1 MADIKITK
9 AAVKP
14 ALGAVSPGA
23 TAKAQPSAFDVI
35 RSKIAD
41 KVAAD
46 LKTPPPVQP
55 NAQQVASLESGLKTR
70 LERTDARTAT
80 EFFRVEMK
88 DSKAALEKLTHAVDK
103 LPRQSAFS
111 PVRERLNLIEQ
122 QYQKSGD
129 LIGRVKNMDP
139 QSLLKAQVQLY
150 QLSENM
156 ELLSKVVEQMT
167 SGVKTIMQTNV

>member
-14 ALGAVSPGA
+14 VAGASPG
-23 TAKAQPSAFDVI
+23 AKAQPSAFDVI
-35 RSKIAD
+35 RSKIAG

-46 LKTPPPVQP
+46 LQVPPPVQP
-55 NAQQVASLESGLKTR
+55 NAQQVASIEGGLKTK
-70 LERTDARTAT
+70 LERTDARNAAD
-80 EFFRVEMK
+80 FFRVEMK
-88 DSKAALEKLTHAVDK
+88 DSKVALDKLTQAVDK
-103 LPRQSAFS
+103 LPQKTAFG
-111 PVRERLNLIEQ
+111 PVRQRLNLIEQ
-122 QYQKSGD
+122 QYQKSGE

-167 SGVKTIMQTNV
+167 TGVKTIMQTNV

>member
-1 MADIKITK
+1 MADLKITK

-14 ALGAVSPGA
+14 ALGAASPGISP
-23 TAKAQPSAFDVI
+23 KAQPSTFDVI
-35 RSKIAD
+35 RSKIAE

-46 LKTPPPVQP
+46 LKIPPPVQP
-55 NAQQVASLESGLKTR
+55 NAQQIASMEGRLQTR
-70 LERTDARTAT
+70 LERTDARTAAD
-80 EFFRVEMK
+80 FFRVEMK
-88 DSKAALEKLTHAVDK
+88 DSKAAMEKLTHAVDK
-103 LPRQSAFS
+103 LPQKSAFG

-122 QYQKSGD
+122 QYRKSGE
-129 LIGRVKNMDP
+129 LIGRTKNLDP

-167 SGVKTIMQTNV
+167 TGVKTIMQTNV

>member
-1 MADIKITK
+1 
-9 AAVKP
+9 
-14 ALGAVSPGA
+14 
-23 TAKAQPSAFDVI
+23 
-35 RSKIAD
+35 
-41 KVAAD
+41 
-46 LKTPPPVQP
+46 
-55 NAQQVASLESGLKTR
+55 
-70 LERTDARTAT
+70 
-80 EFFRVEMK
+80 
-88 DSKAALEKLTHAVDK
+88 
-103 LPRQSAFS
+103 
-111 PVRERLNLIEQ
+111 LNLIEQ